1 MDRRITKELDFWLD
15 KRDPDTLF
23 YNYENQVFNYLL
35 CVNQKIY
42 QVKIH
47 IGKHY
52 PFFPPVIIY
61 ISDVDGLQKCDYRS
75 KLKLPVIWRQHFNIQ
90 CPCCSTILTK
100 WSPMYR
106 LINVLNE
113 VRENI
118 TYTQRIREILMAR
131 QLTRQI
137 FGFYIPIEEFL

>member
-1 MDRRITKELDFWLD
+1 MI
-15 KRDPDTLF
+15 
-23 YNYENQVFNYLL
+23 V
-35 CVNQKIY
+35 
-42 QVKIH
+42 
-47 IGKHY
+47 
-52 PFFPPVIIY
+52 Y

-90 CPCCSTILTK
+90 CPCCSIILTK
-100 WSPMYR
+100 WSPMHR